1 MDVPGRIITDDNLTK
16 VQRLLDDPEFPVSP
30 GLANLFRQNLA
41 RASVVPP
48 EQVPPTVV
56 TMNSR
61 FFFEDEPSGV
71 HRVAQLVYPTD
82 ATADGMKISV
92 LAPVGMALLGLSA
105 GRAVSFPIPGG
116 RLRRLRVVKVL
127 YQPENDIPPPPRAA

>member
-1 MDVPGRIITDDNLTK
+1 MDVPGRIITVDNLSK
-16 VQRLLDDPEFPVSP
+16 VQLLLGNTEFPVSP
-30 GLANLFRQNLA
+30 ELASLFRVILEKA
-41 RASVVPP
+41 EIVTPERVPP
-48 EQVPPTVV
+48 NVV

-71 HRVAQLVYPTD
+71 YRVAQLVYPTD
-82 ATADGMKISV
+82 ATADGTKISV

-116 RLRRLRVVKVL
+116 RMGRLRVVKVL
-127 YQPENDIPPPPRAA
+127 YQPENDIPPPRAA